1 MSYGVEMP
9 CDLSAQ
15 PVMLSVMSLKT
26 ISAGIV
32 VAALAGMVAVGA
44 AQSIDEPA
52 PVFKA
57 SAVLSATTLT
67 GPHHKVAERVQ
78 TDGYLFEFTLTS
90 DFGPFTALGRSE
102 LDRRI
107 DEIRAIAALDD
118 VSKTEVFLE
127 AAGGAIVNIG
137 KSAASVVTDP
147 EGTAKGVGAG
157 IKRFGVNLGRT
168 SKRMVTPTE
177 GGVKTESSAEG
188 AANTVLGVSTAMRRW
203 AQKVGA
209 DPYTTNPVLR
219 DALIAIARVDAAG
232 SIATKVAV
240 PVPLVVS
247 TVSSVGDLVWSK
259 DPEELRKLN
268 EARVKGLGV
277 PEKVSAGFFRN
288 GWYTLTLE
296 TRLIAALDA
305 VKQPGCGDYLESAS
319 AAESEREAYFFVES
333 AEMLKRHHARRPVD
347 GLLTDSRAVVARSGG
362 SGVLLAP
369 VDYLHS
375 TPGSREMLTE
385 IAARVPNELGARR
398 LELQLTG
405 HASAR
410 VKQDAR
416 ALGWSITESVS
427 AR

>member
-1 MSYGVEMP
+1 M
-9 CDLSAQ
+9 
-15 PVMLSVMSLKT
+15 
-26 ISAGIV
+26 
-32 VAALAGMVAVGA
+32 
-44 AQSIDEPA
+44 
-52 PVFKA
+52 
-57 SAVLSATTLT
+57 
-67 GPHHKVAERVQ
+67 
-78 TDGYLFEFTLTS
+78 
-90 DFGPFTALGRSE
+90 
-102 LDRRI
+102 
-107 DEIRAIAALDD
+107 
-118 VSKTEVFLE
+118 SKTEVFLE

-277 PEKVSAGFFRN
+277 PEKVSAEFFRN

-305 VKQPGCGDYLESAS
+305 VKQPGCDDYLESAS
-319 AAESEREAYFFVES
+319 AAESEREAHFFVES

-347 GLLTDSRAVVARSGG
+347 GCSLIRGRSWRVRVAAAFCWRQSTTCTRHRAPGRCSPRLPLASRTSLARGDWNCS
-362 SGVLLAP
+362 
-369 VDYLHS
+369 
-375 TPGSREMLTE
+375 
-385 IAARVPNELGARR
+385 
-398 LELQLTG
+398 
-405 HASAR
+405 
-410 VKQDAR
+410 
-416 ALGWSITESVS
+416 
-427 AR
+427 